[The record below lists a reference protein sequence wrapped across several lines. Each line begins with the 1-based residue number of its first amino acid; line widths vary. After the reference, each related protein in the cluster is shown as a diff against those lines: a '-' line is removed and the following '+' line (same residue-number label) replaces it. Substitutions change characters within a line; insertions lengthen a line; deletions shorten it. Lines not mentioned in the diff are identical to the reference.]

1 MNVLLNTDL
10 GPYHLVEV
18 IGRGGSATVYK
29 AYQAALDRF
38 VAVKVLDHPH
48 DREFIA
54 RFKAEA
60 RIVAQL
66 HHPNILPIYDYGEH
80 AGLFY
85 LVTQYVEQ
93 GASLADV
100 AKPMPLAAALQVTA
114 RAHMTRLSVQK
125 RRHQLLPFIVGRTS
139 INWRLS
145 CVKSKC

>member
-1 MNVLLNTDL
+1 M
-10 GPYHLVEV
+10 
-18 IGRGGSATVYK
+18 YK
-29 AYQAALDRF
+29 AYQAELDRF

-60 RIVAQL
+60 RLVAQL
-66 HHPNILPIYDYGEH
+66 HHPNILPIYDYGEQ

-100 AKPMPLAAALQVTA
+100 AKPMPLAAAVQVTA
-114 RAHMTRLSVQK
+114 RLLAALEYAHTRGVGHRDIKPSNV
-125 RRHQLLPFIVGRTS
+125 LLPTADWPLLADQGFSVLQYYALS
-139 INWRLS
+139 AYPNNWYTWEYE
-145 CVKSKC
+145 